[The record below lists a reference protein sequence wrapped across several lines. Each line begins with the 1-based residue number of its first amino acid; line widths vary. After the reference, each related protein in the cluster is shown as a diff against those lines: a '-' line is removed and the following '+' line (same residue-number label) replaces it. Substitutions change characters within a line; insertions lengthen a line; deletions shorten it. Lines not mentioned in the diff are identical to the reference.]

1 MQNEELKNSSEEK
14 EIQNESET
22 QHQEESTLD
31 NASEE
36 TSSENEENSELEVL
50 QNNFNELND
59 KYIRLVAEFDNFRK
73 RNAKERIDL
82 IRTASEDVIKSLLE
96 VLDDSDRALVQLET
110 AESIEEIKAGIQ
122 LIFQKLKNTLISKG
136 LEEMNAKNQEFNPD
150 LHEAI
155 TEIPAPSEDMKGKV
169 IDEVIKGYILNEK
182 IIRYAKVVVGK

>member
-22 QHQEESTLD
+22 QHQEESTVE
-31 NASEE
+31 NTTES

>member
-22 QHQEESTLD
+22 QQQEESTVE
-31 NASEE
+31 NTTES